1 MRIFIH
7 LFFVSFI
14 LAGAISTALA
24 EDCKTGGAG
33 CPNTQID
40 WKLKTY
46 DIGEGGYYDYG
57 MEENHPVAAPSYSN
71 DAPPAY
77 PLGNTVK
84 LQNGATCRRDGVAIS
99 CQ

>member
-1 MRIFIH
+1 MRYFMMFIFMP
-7 LFFVSFI
+7 FI
-14 LAGAISTALA
+14 LAGAMSSAPA
-24 EDCKTGGAG
+24 EDCKPGGTG
-33 CPNTQID
+33 CPNAQID

-57 MEENHPVAAPSYSN
+57 TEEEHPVAAPTYSN

>member
-1 MRIFIH
+1 M
-7 LFFVSFI
+7 
-14 LAGAISTALA
+14 
-24 EDCKTGGAG
+24 
-33 CPNTQID
+33 
-40 WKLKTY
+40 
-46 DIGEGGYYDYG
+46 GE
-57 MEENHPVAAPSYSN
+57 EHPVAAPTYTN